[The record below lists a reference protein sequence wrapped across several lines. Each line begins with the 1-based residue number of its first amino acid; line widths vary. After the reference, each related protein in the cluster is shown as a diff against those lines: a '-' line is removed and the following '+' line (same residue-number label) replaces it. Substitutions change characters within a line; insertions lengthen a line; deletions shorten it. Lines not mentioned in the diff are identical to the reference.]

1 MKLIGFMA
9 IALAM
14 ILGSGSCHSNS
25 NATQPDTAD
34 MAAAAVP
41 QFSGDSALAFAKT
54 QCDFGPRVPATE
66 AHKQCAQWLTATMQR
81 LCDSAWIQHGE
92 ATTFDGKHLQL
103 SNIIG
108 VVNPDAE
115 QRILLMAHWDCRP
128 WADNDP
134 DPANHRKPVMGANDG
149 ASGVA
154 VLLELARQMKA
165 KRPNVGVDIVLVDA
179 EDWGSSDDED
189 SWALGTQYWA
199 AHPHYDDA
207 SKPMFGI
214 VVDMVGASGAKF
226 AREYFSM
233 QYAQN
238 FVEMVWSAAAE
249 AGFGTYFTDGNGG
262 GVTDDHIAVN
272 KVAGIPCL
280 DIIDMRTDSPTGFYD
295 GWHTTHDTFDR
306 LDAGTL
312 HAVGQTLTAVIY
324 SY

>member
-1 MKLIGFMA
+1 MRLIGFMA

-14 ILGSGSCHSNS
+14 TMGSASCHSNS
-25 NATQPDTAD
+25 NAAQ
-34 MAAAAVP
+34 AAAADTAATAQTP
-41 QFSGDSALAFAKT
+41 QFSGDSALAFAKV

-66 AHKQCAQWLTATMQR
+66 AHKQCAQWMTATMQR
-81 LCDSAWIQHGE
+81 LCDSAWVQHGDV
-92 ATTFDGKHLQL
+92 TTFDGKHLQL

-165 KRPNVGVDIVLVDA
+165 RRPNVGVDIVLVDA

-199 AHPHYDDA
+199 AHPHYGDA
-207 SKPMFGI
+207 KPMFGV

-238 FVEMVWSAAAE
+238 FVEMVWNAASE
-249 AGFGTYFTDGNGG
+249 AGFGTYFTNDSGG
-262 GVTDDHIAVN
+262 AVTDDHIAVN

-280 DIIDMRTDSPTGFYD
+280 DIIDMRSDSPTGFYD

-312 HAVGQTLTAVIY
+312 RAVGQTLVSVIY
-324 SY
+324 GY

>member
-25 NATQPDTAD
+25 NATQTAATDTA
-34 MAAAAVP
+34 ATAQVP
-41 QFSGDSALAFAKT
+41 QFSGDSALTFAKT

-66 AHKQCAQWLTATMQR
+66 AHKQCAQWLEATMKS
-81 LCDSAWIQHGE
+81 LCDSAWVQHGDV
-92 ATTFDGKHLQL
+92 TTFDGKHLQL

-165 KRPNVGVDIVLVDA
+165 KRPNVGIDIVLVDA
-179 EDWGSSDDED
+179 EDWGNSDDED

-199 AHPHYDDA
+199 AHPHYGDA
-207 SKPMFGI
+207 KPMFGV

-226 AREYFSM
+226 AREYFST
-233 QYAQN
+233 QYAPS
-238 FVEMVWSAAAE
+238 FVEMVWSAAAD
-249 AGFGTYFTDGNGG
+249 AGFGAYFTNSSGG
-262 GVTDDHIAVN
+262 AVTDDHIAVN

-295 GWHTTHDTFDR
+295 GWHTTRDTFDR

-312 HAVGQTLTAVIY
+312 RAVGQTLTSVIY